1 MSNVLC
7 YGAFFAGV
15 HDQYQEKLL
24 SWWNLRRRIHITQ
37 RPWYHVQKC
46 KDIPLC
52 DLYQSNITQIQFD
65 ECSLMKS
72 KKKPQKIVFENSD
85 TALNME
91 KKLNKVAF
99 IFKTGDDLRQDSL
112 ILQMIRSHDLI

>member
-1 MSNVLC
+1 M
-7 YGAFFAGV
+7 
-15 HDQYQEKLL
+15 
-24 SWWNLRRRIHITQ
+24 
-37 RPWYHVQKC
+37 
-46 KDIPLC
+46 PLY
-52 DLYQSNITQIQFD
+52 DLYQSNMSQIQFD

-85 TALNME
+85 AALNME

-112 ILQMIRSHDLI
+112 ILQMIRCHDWIQSLYYNEISSKNFSSVV

>member
-1 MSNVLC
+1 MTTIKRNFSVGGICEEGFISPKDPGIMCKNV
-7 YGAFFAGV
+7 
-15 HDQYQEKLL
+15 
-24 SWWNLRRRIHITQ
+24 RI
-37 RPWYHVQKC
+37 C
-46 KDIPLC
+46 
-52 DLYQSNITQIQFD
+52 LYMIYYKNVSQIQFD

-112 ILQMIRSHDLI
+112 ILQMIRFHVLR